1 MFLGNIL
8 IVHLINF
15 PCIPPDATL
24 LLTKVVIDPPFVQEA
39 CWRAYSKTAN
49 LLLRESPL
57 TAAAMRQEEE
67 EEKVKVNETVS
78 SNSGTV
84 GHSSG
89 VATLPSEAVAP
100 PVEPAN
106 VSAANSIEVLLN
118 SVVEEG
124 VNTVSIAEEVKA
136 VAQVPKGRTGLV
148 LLTTILENA
157 PLLEELF
164 GVRPNKFRPSVPNL
178 VYQYH
183 IFTNY
188 KSTGLSEVNPEV
200 GE

>member
-1 MFLGNIL
+1 M
-8 IVHLINF
+8 
-15 PCIPPDATL
+15 
-24 LLTKVVIDPPFVQEA
+24 IDPPFVQEA

-49 LLLRESPL
+49 LLLREDPL
-57 TAAAMRQEEE
+57 SATALLRQERDQEQKKE
-67 EEKVKVNETVS
+67 AAGNNNTS
-78 SNSGTV
+78 SQSNNDTDT
-84 GHSSG
+84 
-89 VATLPSEAVAP
+89 TL
-100 PVEPAN
+100 PVEPALALCDVVAPPLEPSN
-106 VSAANSIEVLLN
+106 NNSASNAVEVLAT

-124 VNTVSIAEEVKA
+124 VDTLSIADESGGFASSGAKIS
-136 VAQVPKGRTGLV
+136 KGRNGLV

-164 GVRPNKFRPSVPNL
+164 GVKPNKFRPSIPNL

-188 KSTGLSEVNPEV
+188 NSTGLSEVNPEV